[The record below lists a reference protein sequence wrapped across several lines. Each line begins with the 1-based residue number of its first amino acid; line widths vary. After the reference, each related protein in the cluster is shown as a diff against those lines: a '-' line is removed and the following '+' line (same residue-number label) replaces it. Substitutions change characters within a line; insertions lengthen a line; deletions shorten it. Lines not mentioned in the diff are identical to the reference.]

1 MTASSELA
9 MFWAFL
15 GVASL
20 LYGASE
26 LARKLKDS
34 YITNNNKGDVED
46 A

>member
-26 LARKLKDS
+26 LLRKIKS
-34 YITNNNKGDVED
+34 AYTTNNNKGE
-46 A
+46 